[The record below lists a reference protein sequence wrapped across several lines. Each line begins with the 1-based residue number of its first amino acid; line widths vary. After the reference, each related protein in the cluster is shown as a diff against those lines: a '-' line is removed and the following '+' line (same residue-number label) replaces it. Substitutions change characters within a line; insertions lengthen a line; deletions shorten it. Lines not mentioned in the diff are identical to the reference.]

1 MQFLF
6 YPDLQCL
13 NTSVIF
19 QITMKSKKHQLTLC
33 GVNTGNN
40 LLCAYCLNCKIGF
53 VTLMLI
59 PSFLFCRS
67 YLYLLLNL
75 GKCVNITLM
84 GKERPFDQ

>member
-19 QITMKSKKHQLTLC
+19 QITMKSKNISLRC
-33 GVNTGNN
+33 VNTGNN